1 MPNWRVCFINLLVRT
16 DIS

>member
-1 MPNWRVCFINLLVRT
+1 MPNWHVCFINLLVRT